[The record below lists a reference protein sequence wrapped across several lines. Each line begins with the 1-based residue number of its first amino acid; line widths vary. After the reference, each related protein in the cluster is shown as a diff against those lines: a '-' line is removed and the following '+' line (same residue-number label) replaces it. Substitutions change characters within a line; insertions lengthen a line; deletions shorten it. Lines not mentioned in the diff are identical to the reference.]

1 MHVGV
6 CAVVVGKDKAA
17 GVESEVKKKKKST
30 GGLSVSTELLYNY

>member
-17 GVESEVKKKKKST
+17 GVESEVKKKKST